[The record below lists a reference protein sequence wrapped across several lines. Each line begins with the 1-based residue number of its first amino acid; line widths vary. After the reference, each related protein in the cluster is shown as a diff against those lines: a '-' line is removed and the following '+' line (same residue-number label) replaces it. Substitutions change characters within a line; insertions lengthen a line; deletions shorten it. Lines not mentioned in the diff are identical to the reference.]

1 MTSIWW
7 IRRDLRLDDN
17 VALGAASAD
26 GPVVPVFVVDPIFL
40 KHSGV
45 PRLQFLFGTLREL
58 DARMGGALVIR
69 VGDPAT
75 EIAAVAQAV
84 GAKTVFA
91 HRDFVPYGQSRDIK
105 VAAVLQSIGVH
116 FVGADSPYVVDPGT
130 IRKDD
135 GTPVR
140 VFTPFFKRW
149 QQVSW
154 KSSPSYV
161 PQWSNT
167 TSLSVALP
175 EIATTEAVLPGVGQ
189 GAARERDRR
198 EVDQLHEIVADVALR
213 DPRPAH
219 DQRHVRALVV
229 EKLFSARV
237 ADPVVRRKNHQRLLQ
252 NPFPLQ
258 PRNHVAD
265 VLVREAHRIEIRRP
279 IAQQYRITRVIRRQ
293 RHLCRIRRRPEFR
306 FRPRRER
313 LGRRIVAA
321 AEFAAG

>member
-7 IRRDLRLDDN
+7 IKRDLRLDDN
-17 VALGAASAD
+17 AALGAASAD

-105 VAAVLQSIGVH
+105 VAASLQSIGVH

-149 QQVSW
+149 QQVNW
-154 KSSPSYV
+154 NSSPSYV

-167 TSLSVALP
+167 TSLGVALP
-175 EIATTEAVLPGVGQ
+175 EIAATHAVLPGVGQ
-189 GAARERDRR
+189 GAARERWNEWSSHGLEQYKEARNMPG
-198 EVDQLHEIVADVALR
+198 VD
-213 DPRPAH
+213 
-219 DQRHVRALVV
+219 
-229 EKLFSARV
+229 
-237 ADPVVRRKNHQRLLQ
+237 
-252 NPFPLQ
+252 
-258 PRNHVAD
+258 
-265 VLVREAHRIEIRRP
+265 
-279 IAQQYRITRVIRRQ
+279 
-293 RHLCRIRRRPEFR
+293 
-306 FRPRRER
+306 
-313 LGRRIVAA
+313 
-321 AEFAAG
+321 